1 MRSGNALLRELNARL
16 NLPPRAR
23 SDVLREVRE
32 DLQDMVAVL
41 VAQGVSRED
50 AERRAVRLL
59 QPGAEAVEDLAA
71 VHRSP
76 YGQLSGRLGH
86 EVARGMERA
95 AVLAMAGLAAGAPVP
110 ALVLAGRMPVWAVAP
125 LLVLAGVM
133 VANLTRETL
142 RWWVRREQDVR
153 ALARAALLQGA
164 TVGLAV
170 SWGALATATEVYLAA
185 AAWEVAAP
193 SSLAVAAWVSQVL
206 ALPALTLGVA
216 MLGVFGSLALMQ
228 ALWHAGKLEGELAE
242 LLRSSDFNG

>member
-1 MRSGNALLRELNARL
+1 MRSGDALLRELDARL
-16 NLPPRAR
+16 NLPSRAR

-32 DLQDMVAVL
+32 DLHDMVNVL
-41 VAQGVSRED
+41 VGQGMSRED
-50 AERRAVRLL
+50 AERRAVTLL
-59 QPGAEAVEDLAA
+59 QPGDEAVQGLAA

-76 YGQLSGRLGH
+76 YGHLSARLGNG
-86 EVARGMERA
+86 VARGTERA
-95 AVLAMAGLAAGAPVP
+95 AVLAMAGLAAAAPVP
-110 ALVLAGRMPVWAVAP
+110 ALVLAGRLPVWAAAP

-133 VANLTRETL
+133 AANLTRETL

-153 ALARAALLQGA
+153 ALAHAASLQGA
-164 TVGLAV
+164 MVGLAV

-193 SSLAVAAWVSQVL
+193 SSMAVAAWVSRVL

-216 MLGVFGSLALMQ
+216 MLGVFGALALMQ
-228 ALWHAGKLEGELAE
+228 AIWHARNLEGELAE